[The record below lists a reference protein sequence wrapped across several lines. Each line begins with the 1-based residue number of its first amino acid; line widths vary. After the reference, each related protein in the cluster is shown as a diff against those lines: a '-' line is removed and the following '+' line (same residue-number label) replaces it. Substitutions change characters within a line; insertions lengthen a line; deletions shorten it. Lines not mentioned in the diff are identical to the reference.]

1 MKRVF
6 NMEHNK
12 KIVNSNSFSSDKISI
27 ENESML
33 NSYKD
38 KKIFFMKSKNSKN
51 SIFSKNKNSKKE
63 LKPLKTENSE
73 KRKLFDVFLPPLLT
87 EENGKKLNKTKDEKE
102 AIKSQTINNN
112 NFTNKQSLSVAS
124 SINDIIFRNKYRRF
138 WENYKKNNNIHL
150 SNFDEIKNKDL
161 SSKTKSKSMDIKKA
175 QITILKN
182 RNQKRKLIL
191 KQKNDEEFFNE
202 MNLY

>member
-1 MKRVF
+1 
-6 NMEHNK
+6 
-12 KIVNSNSFSSDKISI
+12 
-27 ENESML
+27 
-33 NSYKD
+33 
-38 KKIFFMKSKNSKN
+38 MKSKNSKN